1 MTMAMNMTDATDSPD
16 RRSQGNG
23 YIDDDA
29 AGIALLLW
37 STDPSTPGAAQR
49 LATPFFMAA
58 AAAAME
64 LPVEVYFSAGSVRLL
79 LPGVAESL
87 KGTGPVDPVDPADPA
102 GGTVWHAMREAHQ
115 QGVRFYA
122 CGMALKAQGLAPAQ
136 LRAECSGLGGAVQFM
151 ARSADL
157 RWRSLVF

>member
-1 MTMAMNMTDATDSPD
+1 MPTPMPMPMPDATGSPE
-16 RRSQGNG
+16 RRRQGNG
-23 YIDDDA
+23 YVDDAA

-37 STDPSTPGAAQR
+37 SADPGTPGAAQR

-87 KGTGPVDPVDPADPA
+87 SGPGLAAPAE
-102 GGTVWHAMREAHQ
+102 GSVWHAMREAHQ

-122 CGMALKAQGLAPAQ
+122 CGMALKAQGLTPEQ

-157 RWRSLVF
+157 RWRALVF

>member
-1 MTMAMNMTDATDSPD
+1 MSDAPDATGSPQ
-16 RRSQGNG
+16 RLTPANG
-23 YIDDDA
+23 YVDDAA

-37 STDPSTPGAAQR
+37 TADPSTPGAAQR

-64 LPVEVYFSAGSVRLL
+64 LAVEVYFSAGSVRLL

-87 KGTGPVDPVDPADPA
+87 SGPGLADSA
-102 GGTVWHAMREAHQ
+102 DGTVWHAMREAHQ
-115 QGVRFYA
+115 QGARFYA
-122 CGMALKAQGLAPAQ
+122 CGMALKAQGLAREQ
-136 LRAECSGLGGAVQFM
+136 LRAECAGLGGAVQFM